1 MINRRKFIV
10 NTTKSAGG
18 LALLSLVPSYVKAGG
33 WDTGKQYTVQQ
44 VIDLILKEGNL
55 TPKSSTVDTLKSG
68 EPGQIVTGI
77 VTTMFATTEVIKE
90 AAKLNA
96 NFIIAHE
103 PTFYN
108 HSDDKDFVK
117 DNPVVQEKAALL
129 LKHKIVVWRFH
140 DYIHSLKPDAVI
152 YGVAKKAGWLPY
164 FKTGQTALTIPPINL
179 QQLVQ
184 HLKTSLNIAHL
195 RVIGNLKQQ
204 CEHITLIPGAAGGK
218 RQITA
223 ALAEKSDV
231 LIVGEVA
238 EWETAEFIR
247 DSNLQGR
254 KIALIVLGH
263 CVSEE
268 PGMEYLV
275 DWLKPKLDDVKITHI
290 ASGDPFIWM

>member
-1 MINRRKFIV
+1 MLNRRKFIV

-18 LALLSLVPSYVKAGG
+18 LALLSMVPSFVKADG
-33 WDTGKQYTVQQ
+33 WDANKQYTVQQ

-68 EPGQIVTGI
+68 EPDQIVTGI
-77 VTTMFATTEVIKE
+77 VTTMFATTAVIKE
-90 AAKLNA
+90 AVKLNA

-108 HSDDKDFVK
+108 HADDKDFVK
-117 DNPVVQEKAALL
+117 DNPVMQEKAALL

-140 DYIHSLKPDAVI
+140 DYIHSLKPDAVL
-152 YGVAKKAGWLPY
+152 YGVVKKAGWLPY
-164 FKTGQTALTIPPINL
+164 FKGQTALTIPPVGL

-184 HLKTSLNIAHL
+184 QLKTSLNIAHL
-195 RVIGNLKQQ
+195 RVIGDLKQQ
-204 CEHITLIPGAAGGK
+204 CKQVTLLPGASGGK

-223 ALAEKSDV
+223 AITDKPDV
-231 LIVGEVA
+231 LIVGELS

-275 DWLKPKLDDVKITHI
+275 EWLKPKLDGVRITHI

>member
-10 NTTKSAGG
+10 NTTKCAGG
-18 LALLSLVPSYVKAGG
+18 LALLSMVPSFVKAGD
-33 WDTGKQYTVQQ
+33 WDADKQYTVQE

-55 TPKSSTVDTLKSG
+55 TPKSNTVDTLKSG
-68 EPGQIVTGI
+68 EPDQIVTGI
-77 VTTMFATTEVIKE
+77 VTTMFATTAVIKE
-90 AAKLNA
+90 AVRLNA

-108 HSDDKDFVK
+108 HVDDKDFVK
-117 DNPVVQEKAALL
+117 DNPVVEEKAALL

-140 DYIHSLKPDAVI
+140 DYIHSLKPDAI
-152 YGVAKKAGWLPY
+152 LYGVVKKAGWLPY
-164 FKTGQTALTIPPINL
+164 FKGQTALTIPSVSL

-195 RVIGNLKQQ
+195 RVIGNLKQECKQ
-204 CEHITLIPGAAGGK
+204 VTLLPGASGGK
-218 RQITA
+218 RQIGA
-223 ALAEKSDV
+223 ALAEKPDV
-231 LIVGEVA
+231 LIVGELS

-254 KIALIVLGH
+254 KMALIVLGH
-263 CVSEE
+263 GVSEE

-275 DWLKPKLDDVKITHI
+275 EWLKPKLDGVKITHI
-290 ASGDPFIWM
+290 ASGDPFIWI